1 MLRWRL
7 ISAAVI
13 LTAIISIIFADFQ
26 LGSADSLNRPGLV
39 LGFVLMIVG
48 CLAANEVVSFNAAN
62 NSGIK
67 KWAVLSGT
75 VLVIGFSLIPMFYE
89 NYPADCSVGRF
100 GWPMFGMAATI
111 GLAFV
116 SQMIGYKPGDQVLDN
131 VARTVMVVA
140 YIGLLLSFWAP
151 LRVYMGNA
159 WGMVAMLSLFVTV
172 KISDSMAY
180 AIGRIFGKHK
190 LAPNLSPGK
199 TIEGMF
205 GGLLGGC
212 LGAFFVFCYLAP
224 RITGEAS
231 PAAWWMIILFG
242 VVVTLVGIV
251 GDLSESL
258 LKRDGGVK
266 NSSRWLPGLGG
277 IMDIID
283 SLLPAGPVVFAF
295 WATGMFTPA
304 A

>member
-13 LTAIISIIFADFQ
+13 VTAILVMIWADFQ

-39 LGFVLMIVG
+39 LGVALMIVG
-48 CLAANEVVSFNAAN
+48 TMAANEVVSFNTTS
-62 NSGIK
+62 NSGVK
-67 KWAVLSGT
+67 KWAVYAGT
-75 VLVIGFSLIPMFYE
+75 ALVIGFSFIPCLYE
-89 NYPADCSVGRF
+89 NYPADCSVGRL

-111 GLAFV
+111 GLAFI
-116 SQMIGYKPGDQVLDN
+116 SQMIGYKPGDQVLDD

-140 YIGLLLSFWAP
+140 YIGLLLGFWAP
-151 LRVYMGNA
+151 IRSFVDNG
-159 WGMVAMLSLFVTV
+159 WGMVALLSLFVTV

-180 AIGRIFGKHK
+180 TVGRIFGKHK

-199 TIEGMF
+199 TIEGML

-212 LGAFFVFCYLAP
+212 LGALFVFYYLAP

-231 PAAWWMIILFG
+231 PAAWWFVILFG
-242 VVVTLVGIV
+242 VVVTLVGIL

-283 SLLPAGPVVFAF
+283 SLLPAGPVVYAF
-295 WATGMFTPA
+295 FATGMLTPA
-304 A
+304 